1 MANQANQANQQ
12 GRPTLPPYDHRTIKL
27 SELAALKLLS
37 ESYSHLGE
45 EYILSHVTSLQPP
58 MEEPIARRFDGLTV
72 VINVSPHGTLT
83 LTIDVTTCVIPPF
96 SLCFIPPES
105 IFKPVRW
112 DDAERLDLY
121 VLFLSNRFI
130 SDIAIDLNAISTDVF
145 SASSPVLALTEP
157 QIRVLVRYFDLL
169 HINASGNGSYKRQ
182 IARSLV
188 CAAGYQLI
196 DYGEAGAERQASS
209 QTHSRKLTY
218 TRNFFQLVR
227 AHHRSERSIAF
238 YADKMFI
245 SAKYLSLV
253 IKETTGRSA
262 AEWIDYYVLQEAKNL
277 LRYSGKNIQQIAYEM
292 NFVNQSAFGKFFKNL
307 TGMSPTKF
315 QNT

>member
-1 MANQANQANQQ
+1 MKQEHYSRQPLA
-12 GRPTLPPYDHRTIKL
+12 HHTIKM
-27 SELAALKLLS
+27 SELAALKLMS

-45 EYILSHVTSLQPP
+45 DYILSHVTSLEPP

-72 VINVSPHGTLT
+72 IVNVSEKGSLT
-83 LTIDVTTCVIPPF
+83 LTIDVDTCTIPPF
-96 SLCFIPPES
+96 SICFIPPDS
-105 IFKPVRW
+105 IFKPVKW
-112 DDAERLDLY
+112 DGAERLNIY
-121 VLFLSNRFI
+121 VLFLSQRFI
-130 SDIAIDLNAISTDVF
+130 SDIAIDLNAISTNVF
-145 SASSPVLALTEP
+145 SATSPVLTLTEE
-157 QIRVLVRYFDLL
+157 QIMVLVRYFDLL
-169 HINASGNGSYKRQ
+169 HLNSSGNGSYKRQ

-196 DYGEAGAERQASS
+196 DYGEAAAERQASVQS
-209 QTHSRKLTY
+209 HSRKLTY

-227 AHHRSERSIAF
+227 TNHREQRSIGF
-238 YADKMFI
+238 YAEKMFI
-245 SAKYLSLV
+245 SPKYLSLV

-262 AEWIDYYVLQEAKNL
+262 AEWIDHYVLQEAKNM